1 MNRNRCTTN
10 RRFMMLLS
18 NVDLLKYYSLPMEHI
33 WLFFFLKEISV
44 FITKMYL
51 AKNRARRSLLIS
63 LLKDKFE
70 ANVISIIGEKKI
82 NMKAFLLCL
91 KNSEE

>member
-1 MNRNRCTTN
+1 
-10 RRFMMLLS
+10 
-18 NVDLLKYYSLPMEHI
+18 
-33 WLFFFLKEISV
+33 
-44 FITKMYL
+44 MYL